1 MATSRHLSYTRQ
13 GILNSLHL
21 VILFMSLFLVVTIT
35 YDTFHH
41 IQFLS
46 KRSFLDIQF
55 WICMFFLFVFFLEM
69 YLAQNRWEFFF
80 THFLF
85 LLVSIPYLN
94 IIHYWDLTFSP
105 ETNYII
111 RFVPMIRSGYALAIV
126 IGWLTYNRAYSLF
139 ITYLTMLIATVYFSS
154 MIFYVLEQSV
164 NPMVTSYSAALWW
177 ACMDVTTVGSNIYA
191 VTTFGKIMSVA
202 LAGMGMM
209 MFPIFTVYIT
219 NVVQNHNR
227 FRRRYYREL
236 DGNITATQAASS
248 PAAPVPAA
256 QKAPQ
261 EPPQPKPPEPPGQ
274 PEPPQPKPSEPPEP
288 PQKGS

>member
-1 MATSRHLSYTRQ
+1 M
-13 GILNSLHL
+13 NSLHVL
-21 VILFMSLFLVVTIT
+21 ILGMSLFLVVTIT

-69 YLAQNRWEFFF
+69 YLAQNRWEFFI

-94 IIHYWDLTFSP
+94 IIDYYNLSFSP
-105 ETNYII
+105 ETTYII

-126 IGWLTYNRAYSLF
+126 IGWLTWNRAYSLF

-154 MIFYVLEQSV
+154 MIFYVLEQNV

-219 NVVQNHNR
+219 NVVQNHNQ
-227 FRRRYYREL
+227 FRRKYYREL
-236 DGNITATQAASS
+236 DGDMAATESASS
-248 PAAPVPAA
+248 SSSSSQQVPKTREEPAQPVQPVQAE
-256 QKAPQ
+256 QTKPV
-261 EPPQPKPPEPPGQ
+261 EPPKPPPKEP
-274 PEPPQPKPSEPPEP
+274 
-288 PQKGS
+288 

>member
-1 MATSRHLSYTRQ
+1 MATSRHPSYTRQ
-13 GILNSLHL
+13 GILNSLHVL
-21 VILFMSLFLVVTIT
+21 ILGMSLFLVVTIT

-69 YLAQNRWEFFF
+69 YLAQNRWEFFI

-94 IIHYWDLTFSP
+94 IIDYYNLSFSP
-105 ETNYII
+105 ETTYII

-126 IGWLTYNRAYSLF
+126 IGWLTWNRAYSLF

-154 MIFYVLEQSV
+154 MIFYVLEQNV

-219 NVVQNHNR
+219 NVVQNHNQ
-227 FRRRYYREL
+227 FRRKYYREL
-236 DGNITATQAASS
+236 DGDMAATESASS
-248 PAAPVPAA
+248 SSSSSQQVPKTREEPAQPVQPVQAE
-256 QKAPQ
+256 QTKPV
-261 EPPQPKPPEPPGQ
+261 EPPKPPPKEP
-274 PEPPQPKPSEPPEP
+274 
-288 PQKGS
+288 

>member
-1 MATSRHLSYTRQ
+1 M
-13 GILNSLHL
+13 NSLHVL
-21 VILFMSLFLVVTIT
+21 ILGMSLFLVVTIT

-69 YLAQNRWEFFF
+69 YLAQNRWEFFI

-94 IIHYWDLTFSP
+94 IIDYYNLSFSP

-126 IGWLTYNRAYSLF
+126 IGWLTWNRAYSLF

-154 MIFYVLEQSV
+154 MIFYVLEQGV

-219 NVVQNHNR
+219 NVVQNHNK
-227 FRRRYYREL
+227 FRRKFYREL
-236 DGNITATQAASS
+236 DGDMAATEAASS
-248 PAAPVPAA
+248 SSSSSSSQQVPKTREEPAQPDQTKPV
-256 QKAPQ
+256 
-261 EPPQPKPPEPPGQ
+261 EPPKPPPKEP
-274 PEPPQPKPSEPPEP
+274 
-288 PQKGS
+288 

>member
-1 MATSRHLSYTRQ
+1 MATSKHFSYTRQ

-21 VILFMSLFLVVTIT
+21 LILGMSLFLVVTIT

-41 IQFLS
+41 ISFLS

-69 YLAQNRWEFFF
+69 YLAQNRWEFFI

-94 IIHYWDLTFSP
+94 IIHYWDLSFSQ
-105 ETNYII
+105 ETTYII
-111 RFVPMIRSGYALAIV
+111 RFVHMIRSGYALAIV

-154 MIFYVLEQSV
+154 MIFYLLEQGV
-164 NPMVTSYSAALWW
+164 NPMVTNYSAALWW

-191 VTTFGKIMSVA
+191 VTTFGKVMSVA

-219 NVVQNHNR
+219 NVVQNHNK
-227 FRRRYYREL
+227 FRRKYYREL
-236 DGNITATQAASS
+236 DGDSTATDTAPHTTAQAR
-248 PAAPVPAA
+248 AP
-256 QKAPQ
+256 QKASQ
-261 EPPQPKPPEPPGQ
+261 EPVQPVQPTSPQPQNPSTGEPPA
-274 PEPPQPKPSEPPEP
+274 
-288 PQKGS
+288 

>member
-13 GILNSLHL
+13 GILNSLHI
-21 VILFMSLFLVVTIT
+21 VILCMSVFLVVTIT

-69 YLAQNRWEFFF
+69 YLAQNRWEFFI

-94 IIHYWDLTFSP
+94 IIHYWDLSFSP

-154 MIFYVLEQSV
+154 MIFYVLEQGV

-177 ACMDVTTVGSNIYA
+177 ACMDVTTV
-191 VTTFGKIMSVA
+191 GKIMSVA

-227 FRRRYYREL
+227 FRRKYYREL
-236 DGNITATQAASS
+236 DGDMAATQTAASS
-248 PAAPVPAA
+248 SPQVPVT
-256 QKAPQ
+256 QKT
-261 EPPQPKPPEPPGQ
+261 PEQ
-274 PEPPQPKPSEPPEP
+274 PEPPEQPAQ
-288 PQKGS
+288 PQKGA

>member
-1 MATSRHLSYTRQ
+1 
-13 GILNSLHL
+13 
-21 VILFMSLFLVVTIT
+21 
-35 YDTFHH
+35 
-41 IQFLS
+41 
-46 KRSFLDIQF
+46 
-55 WICMFFLFVFFLEM
+55 MFFLFVFFLEM
-69 YLAQNRWEFFF
+69 YLAQNRWEFFI

-94 IIHYWDLTFSP
+94 IIDYYNLTFSQ

-154 MIFYVLEQSV
+154 MIFYVLEQGV
-164 NPMVTSYSAALWW
+164 NPMVTSYSEALWW

-191 VTTFGKIMSVA
+191 MTPFGKIMSVA

-219 NVVQNHNR
+219 NVVQNHNK
-227 FRRRYYREL
+227 FRRKYYREL
-236 DGNITATQAASS
+236 DGNMAVTETAASAS
-248 PAAPVPAA
+248 PPAPVPAA
-256 QKAPQ
+256 QKAPAK
-261 EPPQPKPPEPPGQ
+261 PVQPNPPEQPNPP
-274 PEPPQPKPSEPPEP
+274 PKEQS
-288 PQKGS
+288 